1 VADADRQTGRGRKG
15 RARTSNGDSAEALGP
30 GEGKAMIHSQRL
42 AIFAT
47 IVEAGSISRAALELG
62 CDKSVVSRQLTR
74 LEAELGSRL
83 IQRTT
88 RGMALTEIGTLVLHE
103 ARQIDNALAR
113 IERLTGSVQR
123 PI

>member
-1 VADADRQTGRGRKG
+1 
-15 RARTSNGDSAEALGP
+15 
-30 GEGKAMIHSQRL
+30 MIHSQRL

-47 IVEAGSISRAALELG
+47 IVQAGSISRAAIELG

-88 RGMALTEIGTLVLHE
+88 RGMALTEIGNLVLHE
-103 ARQIDNALAR
+103 ARQIDSALAR
-113 IERLTGSVQR
+113 IERLTGSDQR
-123 PI
+123 HV

>member
-1 VADADRQTGRGRKG
+1 
-15 RARTSNGDSAEALGP
+15 
-30 GEGKAMIHSQRL
+30 MIHSQRL

>member
-1 VADADRQTGRGRKG
+1 MTDVVHQIGRGRRG
-15 RARTSNGDSAEALGP
+15 RARTGNGDHADALEP
-30 GEGKAMIHSQRL
+30 GGGKVMIHSQRL

-123 PI
+123 PM

>member
-1 VADADRQTGRGRKG
+1 
-15 RARTSNGDSAEALGP
+15 
-30 GEGKAMIHSQRL
+30 MIHSQRL

-47 IVEAGSISRAALELG
+47 IVQAGSISRAAIELG

-88 RGMALTEIGTLVLHE
+88 RGMALTEIGNLVLHE
-103 ARQIDNALAR
+103 ARQIDSALAR
-113 IERLTGSVQR
+113 IERLTGSDQR
-123 PI
+123 PA

>member
-1 VADADRQTGRGRKG
+1 
-15 RARTSNGDSAEALGP
+15 
-30 GEGKAMIHSQRL
+30 MIHSQRL

-123 PI
+123 PM

>member
-1 VADADRQTGRGRKG
+1 
-15 RARTSNGDSAEALGP
+15 
-30 GEGKAMIHSQRL
+30 MIHSQRL

-47 IVEAGSISRAALELG
+47 IVEAGSISRAATELG

-88 RGMALTEIGTLVLHE
+88 RGMTLTEIGSLVLHE
-103 ARQIDNALAR
+103 ARQIDGALAR
-113 IERLTGSVQR
+113 IEQLTGASVQR
-123 PI
+123 EI

>member
-1 VADADRQTGRGRKG
+1 MV
-15 RARTSNGDSAEALGP
+15 
-30 GEGKAMIHSQRL
+30 MIHSQRL

-47 IVEAGSISRAALELG
+47 IVQAGSISRAAAELG

-88 RGMALTEIGTLVLHE
+88 RGMALTEIGSLVLQE
-103 ARQIDNALAR
+103 ARQIDSALAR
-113 IERLTGSVQR
+113 IERLTGSGVQR
-123 PI
+123 PL

>member
-1 VADADRQTGRGRKG
+1 
-15 RARTSNGDSAEALGP
+15 
-30 GEGKAMIHSQRL
+30 MIHSQRL

-88 RGMALTEIGTLVLHE
+88 RGMALTEIGALVLHE
-103 ARQIDNALAR
+103 ARQIDSALAR
-113 IERLTGSVQR
+113 IERLTGSTQH